1 MLVFS
6 SSVLK
11 EHLLF
16 FRLVALFLF
25 SQISLAYK
33 NIRTFTNKVSKCSST
48 IMQTSFST
56 FRSIS
61 SQINLKF
68 DNTVHLTYS
77 RNKFDD
83 TFLILN
89 KDKIFFHILQNIQRF
104 WFTFHKPPLSLTL
117 TNVCESS
124 ASILQDFST
133 KTWGYECLTGFS
145 CSRILS
151 AIYGQYNQKYIV
163 SFSFPFQKFPQV
175 YTR

>member
-89 KDKIFFHILQNIQRF
+89 KDKIFFSH
-104 WFTFHKPPLSLTL
+104 FTKY
-117 TNVCESS
+117 S
-124 ASILQDFST
+124 AFL
-133 KTWGYECLTGFS
+133 
-145 CSRILS
+145 
-151 AIYGQYNQKYIV
+151 V
-163 SFSFPFQKFPQV
+163 HFPQTSFV
-175 YTR
+175 LNIDQCLRIVCVNFARF